1 MSPTA
6 APPGAT
12 CTHCVGAPACI
23 PSLGQD
29 DCQRASL
36 ALRARREVSAWLCA
50 HRWAAVPTRRT
61 SAAFFGRMFALT
73 TLRLMRFACL
83 SLSVQ
88 RVPVETSVPVPK
100 VLMSLLDAN
109 SSATELKEMPLWLA
123 KGLKK
128 QGFVSTW
135 LPKTYSERSMQ
146 KMKAGAST
154 VHLGQRYP
162 YFYELGTEVAI
173 LDATQAGMEVVKTL
187 EGAFAQRYKGILDRF
202 HNTGNPHLALPPPSH
217 GCCNAPART
226 AAHGHR
232 RVQPQ
237 PDPGA

>member
-1 MSPTA
+1 MNT
-6 APPGAT
+6 T
-12 CTHCVGAPACI
+12 MFTVFN
-23 PSLGQD
+23 
-29 DCQRASL
+29 
-36 ALRARREVSAWLCA
+36 EVKAF
-50 HRWAAVPTRRT
+50 T
-61 SAAFFGRMFALT
+61 SAAGCDNST
-73 TLRLMRFACL
+73 SPLR
-83 SLSVQ
+83 
-88 RVPVETSVPVPK
+88 
-100 VLMSLLDAN
+100 LDAN

-202 HNTGNPHLALPPPSH
+202 HNIFFMS
-217 GCCNAPART
+217 
-226 AAHGHR
+226 
-232 RVQPQ
+232 
-237 PDPGA
+237 